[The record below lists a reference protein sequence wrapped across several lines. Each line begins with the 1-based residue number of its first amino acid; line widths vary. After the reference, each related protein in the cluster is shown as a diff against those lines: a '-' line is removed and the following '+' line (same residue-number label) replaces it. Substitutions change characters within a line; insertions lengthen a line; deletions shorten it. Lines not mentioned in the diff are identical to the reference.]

1 MGNFVAQ
8 KIREK
13 RKENHMTQDEL
24 SKKAYLHRNS
34 IINFETGKVSS
45 RIKDLQNIANAL
57 NVPLEELIKS

>member
-13 RKENHMTQDEL
+13 RKENHMTQEEL
-24 SKKAYLHRNS
+24 SKRAYLHRNS
-34 IINFETGKVSS
+34 IINFETGKVSP

-57 NVPLEELIKS
+57 NVPVEELIKS

>member
-34 IINFETGKVSS
+34 IINFETGKVSP

-57 NVPLEELIKS
+57 NVPVEELIKS